1 MIDLGSLPLPANMA
15 GFMGAAAIIWW
26 AGRALTEAAD
36 AISEKTGLGSLFL
49 GTLVLGG
56 ITSLPEVAVSVS
68 SGLTGAAALGVNN
81 LLGSIALQ
89 VVVLAIGDWMLGG
102 RALSFVTGKPAV
114 LLHGVFGAVL
124 LIAVAMAVV
133 VGDHAFAA
141 AGVWTLSLFVTTFLL
156 LWVVFLEERTERSG
170 WQPTDLPS
178 ERDVSAKPAEAL
190 SIVAASR
197 RVALCAAAILAA
209 GYGVARIG
217 DAIAAQS
224 GLGGS
229 FVGATLLGLTTSL
242 PEISAL
248 VAAVR
253 LERFS
258 MAFGN
263 IFGTNI
269 LTVAILFLTDI
280 AYPGG
285 PVLNEV
291 GAFASVAALLGATLT
306 LLYVGGLVERRD
318 RTIGRLGIDSWAV
331 LVIYFAGLGLLY
343 TLR

>member
-1 MIDLGSLPLPANMA
+1 MIDLGTLSLPVNIAV
-15 GFMGAAAIIWW
+15 FVSAAAVIWW

-36 AISEKTGLGSLFL
+36 AISEHTGLGSLFL

-68 SGLTGAAALGVNN
+68 AGLNGAAKLGVNN

-89 VVVLAIGDWMLGG
+89 VVVLALGDWVLGG
-102 RALSFVTGKPAV
+102 RALSFVTGKPVV
-114 LLHGVFGAVL
+114 LLHGLFGAIL
-124 LIAVAMAVV
+124 LIAVAVAVN
-133 VGDHAFAA
+133 VGDRAFAA
-141 AGVWTLSLFVTTFLL
+141 AGVWTLGLFIATFLL
-156 LWVVFLEERTERSG
+156 LWVVFLEERSERSA
-170 WQPTDLPS
+170 WHPTDLPT
-178 ERDVSAKPAEAL
+178 ERDISGRASEPL
-190 SIVAASR
+190 PISIAAWR
-197 RVALCAAAILAA
+197 TVLCAALILAA
-209 GYGVARIG
+209 GYGVSLVG
-217 DAIAAQS
+217 DAIAAQT

-253 LERFS
+253 LRRFA

-269 LTVAILFLTDI
+269 LTIAILFLTDI
-280 AYPGG
+280 AYPGA

-291 GAFASVAALLGATLT
+291 GGFASVAALLGATLT
-306 LLYVGGLVERRD
+306 LLYVSGLAERRD
-318 RTIGRLGIDSWAV
+318 KTFGRLGVDSWAV
-331 LVIYFAGLGLLY
+331 LVVYFAGLGLLY